1 MKVSGFEIVDDRPV
15 PEAAYRKYPFSE
27 MDVGQCAL
35 IETESIEHENAIRVA
50 ASQRNKRTD
59 KRFIVRQIPDKE
71 NCVGVW
77 RVE

>member
-1 MKVSGFEIVDDRPV
+1 MKEVKYEIVDDRPV
-15 PEAAYRKYPFSE
+15 PGRAHRKYPFSE

-35 IETESIEHENAIRVA
+35 IETENIEHENAIRVA

-59 KRFIVRQIPDKE
+59 KRFIVRQVPDKE